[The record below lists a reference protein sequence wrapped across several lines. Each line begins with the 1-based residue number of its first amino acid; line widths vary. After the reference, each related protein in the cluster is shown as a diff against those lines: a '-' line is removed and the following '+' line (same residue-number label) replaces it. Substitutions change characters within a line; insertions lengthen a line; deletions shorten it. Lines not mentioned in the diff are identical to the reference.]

1 MNIYIPF
8 LFSVLL
14 LVSCSNN
21 VQQDTATPAKTITS
35 NDKQAPSNVTNPATS
50 MPVDGSKTQ
59 TANATTDS
67 LTINKTDEALQ
78 PNHER
83 QHRIIDLMTVTKFS
97 KKGVLIGGDV
107 NEYFIK
113 GEVKQKM
120 SVKLES
126 MSKDIRFAVI
136 RPDGQH
142 LVSDKTEWDGELRG
156 KGKYSI
162 WVDLNEAAA
171 KAGKVVTYKLIF
183 SVDRK
188 PMELPTRE
196 DVLQGRTHPEIVKP
210 KGKDKK

>member
-1 MNIYIPF
+1 MNIYFSF

-14 LVSCSNN
+14 LVACGNN
-21 VQQDTATPAKTITS
+21 AQQNTTTS
-35 NDKQAPSNVTNPATS
+35 ANAIANNDKQTSNVSNSAVSTPTDS
-50 MPVDGSKTQ
+50 LKTTAHTAQ
-59 TANATTDS
+59 TTTDS
-67 LTINKTDEALQ
+67 LHANKPDEALQ

-83 QHRIIDLMTVTKFS
+83 QHRVIDLMTVTKFS
-97 KKGVLIGGDV
+97 KKGMIIGEDV

-126 MSKDIRFAVI
+126 LSKDIRFSVI

-142 LVSDKTEWDGELRG
+142 LVSNKTEWDGELRG

-162 WVDLNEAAA
+162 WVDLNETAA
-171 KAGKVVTYKLIF
+171 KAGKVVSYKLIF

-188 PMELPTRE
+188 PIELPTRE

-210 KGKDKK
+210 KDKK

>member
-1 MNIYIPF
+1 MKIYFPF

-14 LVSCSNN
+14 LVACSNN
-21 VQQDTATPAKTITS
+21 AQQNATTPDNAIA
-35 NDKQAPSNVTNPATS
+35 NNNKQASNVANQSTS
-50 MPVDGSKTQ
+50 MPTDSSKIR
-59 TANATTDS
+59 TANTTTDS
-67 LTINKTDEALQ
+67 LTTNKPDEVLQ

-126 MSKDIRFAVI
+126 VSKDVRFSVI

-142 LVSDKTEWDGELRG
+142 IVSDQTAWDGELRG

-171 KAGKVVTYKLIF
+171 KVGKVVSYKLIF

>member
-1 MNIYIPF
+1 MNIYFSF

-21 VQQDTATPAKTITS
+21 VQQDTATPANAIAS

-50 MPVDGSKTQ
+50 MPVDGSKIQ
-59 TANATTDS
+59 TTNATTDS
-67 LTINKTDEALQ
+67 LPANKPDEVLQ

-83 QHRIIDLMTVTKFS
+83 KHQIIDLMTVTKFS
-97 KKGVLIGGDV
+97 KKGVIIGGDV

-126 MSKDIRFAVI
+126 MSKDIRFSVI

-142 LVSDKTEWDGELRG
+142 LVSDKTAWDGELRG

-162 WVDLNEAAA
+162 WVDLNETAA
-171 KAGKVVTYKLIF
+171 KAGKVVSYKLIF

-210 KGKDKK
+210 KGTGKK